1 MKCFGEIA
9 YKSFQ
14 EHKVKLR
21 ELLLIMP
28 WAMVCDAELLQLCPP
43 LCTPMDCSPP
53 GSAVQGI
60 LQARVL
66 EWVAVSSSRGPS
78 QPRAQTRFPV
88 SPVLA
93 GGFLT
98 TGATLGDVKLHFPD
112 EPWAVDGRS
121 AVHQHSL
128 ESVDN
133 LVFLF

>member
-1 MKCFGEIA
+1 MDVTLFENWFSCRFNQVDT
-9 YKSFQ
+9 KSRSLESESEVVQ
-14 EHKVKLR
+14 SCTIL
-21 ELLLIMP
+21 
-28 WAMVCDAELLQLCPP
+28 CDS
-43 LCTPMDCSPP
+43 MDCSLP
-53 GSAVQGI
+53 GSSVHRTF
-60 LQARVL
+60 QARVL